1 MARKGEEL
9 ASSSIKFEV
18 EDRPLYILWNKQFIW
33 TKKDCFW
40 LKDEKRGQPGHT
52 MRAADIN
59 LDPTSPR
66 PVAKV
71 ISTPCRFSALTIDS
85 TFSGG

>member
-18 EDRPLYILWNKQFIW
+18 EDRPLCILWNKQFIW
-33 TKKDCFW
+33 TKEHRFW
-40 LKDEKRGQPGHT
+40 LKDEGRGQPGHN
-52 MRAADIN
+52 MRAAADIN

-66 PVAKV
+66 PVAKD
-71 ISTPCRFSALTIDS
+71 ISTVHPVDFQH
-85 TFSGG
+85 